1 MKKTPVILGE
11 RGVILKILEKKK
23 KRIVVGILIFF

>member
-11 RGVILKILEKKK
+11 RRVILKILKKK